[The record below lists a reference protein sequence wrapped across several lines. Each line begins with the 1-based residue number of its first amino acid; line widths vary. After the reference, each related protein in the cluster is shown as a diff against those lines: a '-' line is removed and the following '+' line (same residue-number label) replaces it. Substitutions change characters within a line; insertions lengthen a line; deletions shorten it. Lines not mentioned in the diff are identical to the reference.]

1 MEKNIKKMVF
11 PMVIIFVLVIIC
23 LVVVDAVL
31 LWSWAPKKRT
41 VFADITFTT
50 LSEPETMTVMI
61 IPPSEY
67 DSSWIPVVVVD
78 PGDNTVFS
86 CGSQSYLEQFGR
98 PKIYLADGQEVSLD
112 WENEDTLDW
121 ESLGWTYGQYLQV
134 EFSRYSL
141 DNHTYI
147 TATTIRAI
155 PHD

>member
-1 MEKNIKKMVF
+1 
-11 PMVIIFVLVIIC
+11 
-23 LVVVDAVL
+23 
-31 LWSWAPKKRT
+31 
-41 VFADITFTT
+41 
-50 LSEPETMTVMI
+50 
-61 IPPSEY
+61 
-67 DSSWIPVVVVD
+67 VVD